1 MLIGTMLPYSQ
12 ITEMVD
18 LLENN
23 TLQIIS
29 VSFDLAHPLIKDNV
43 GYITFSCVH
52 AFYLASVAHTVVIF
66 PNSSSTS
73 LDQ

>member
-1 MLIGTMLPYSQ
+1 MLPYSQ

-29 VSFDLAHPLIKDNV
+29 VNLAHPLIKDNV